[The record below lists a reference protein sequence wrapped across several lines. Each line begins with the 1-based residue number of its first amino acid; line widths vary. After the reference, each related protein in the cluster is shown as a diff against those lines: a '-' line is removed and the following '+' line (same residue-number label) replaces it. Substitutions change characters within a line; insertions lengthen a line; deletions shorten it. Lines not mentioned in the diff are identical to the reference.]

1 LKLIHDGRLA
11 AGHRRLHARPRAFRG
26 PPAGFV
32 LPGVI
37 TLHIVARGSNRGHAN
52 RFHAHTPCR

>member
-1 LKLIHDGRLA
+1 MKLIHDGRLA
-11 AGHRRLHARPRAFRG
+11 AGHRQLHARPLAFRG

-37 TLHIVARGSNRGHAN
+37 TLHIVARGSNRRHAN